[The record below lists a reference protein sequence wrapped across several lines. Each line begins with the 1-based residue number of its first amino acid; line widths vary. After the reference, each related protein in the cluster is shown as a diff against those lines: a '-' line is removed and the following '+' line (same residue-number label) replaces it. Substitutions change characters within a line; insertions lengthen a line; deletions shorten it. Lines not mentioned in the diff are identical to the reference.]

1 MKKNSVIIKTVLS
14 MIVVS
19 FLIQLS
25 SCDKKQIR
33 LSYYE
38 RPSYLITY
46 SKNEIVIKSSKKKEA
61 EHFNFKNGEYFN
73 SKDSTLFFSVI
84 KDTIVSIRNKEITFK
99 MEIEKENNGLFKT
112 TRFLLHNPGPKFSYS
127 IYYYDSKYQISKIIE
142 NDLIICK

>member
-61 EHFNFKNGEYFN
+61 EHFFYKNGEYFN
-73 SKDSTLFFSVI
+73 SKESTLFFSVI

-99 MEIEKENNGLFKT
+99 MEIEKENNGHSRL
-112 TRFLLHNPGPKFSYS
+112 PGFYYIIPDPNFHIVYITMILNIKFPK
-127 IYYYDSKYQISKIIE
+127 
-142 NDLIICK
+142 

>member
-61 EHFNFKNGEYFN
+61 EHFNFVFR
-73 SKDSTLFFSVI
+73 SVEQP
-84 KDTIVSIRNKEITFK
+84 KTIRNIQT
-99 MEIEKENNGLFKT
+99 
-112 TRFLLHNPGPKFSYS
+112 
-127 IYYYDSKYQISKIIE
+127 
-142 NDLIICK
+142 